1 MTQGRGYK
9 VDAAIR
15 VNGVGAR
22 RLRDWQWLANITNIS
37 LFGGRG
43 EVRGN
48 IDGKI
53 GKVVIGIIAE
63 DCHLAIGDLIYLANK
78 RFGSAYGETIRI
90 NIY

>member
-15 VNGVGAR
+15 VNGVGVR
-22 RLRDWQWLANITNIS
+22 RLRDWQWLANIANIS

-43 EVRGN
+43 EVRS
-48 IDGKI
+48 IVDGKV

-63 DCHLAIGDLIYLANK
+63 DCHSAIGDLIYSADK
-78 RFGSAYGETIRI
+78 RSGSAYGETIRI
-90 NIY
+90 NTY